1 VDCAPGHRP
10 AEQTAKL
17 WHEEREV
24 NDFQPMT
31 VLNETATADRPW
43 LASLVGTN
51 DMNTIRL
58 DLTKFVSGVHYE
70 PGTLF
75 QPRNVLKSGIP
86 LGRITASG
94 LYAPYSGPTSE
105 AQTVTVTGSPT
116 GGTYTLTFSGQ
127 TTAGIP
133 FNATAA
139 QVKAALEALSNVN
152 VGDVNVAGGPHPGAP
167 VVVTFVGQYL
177 GDDVAQMT
185 ASGTG
190 LTGGISPAV
199 SVATTTAG
207 GAASASDGTEVFH
220 GLLGTESM
228 FAPGSTVTSGALLWF
243 GEVYASLCPVPFD
256 PTDIA
261 SVAPGVNIHYR

>member
-1 VDCAPGHRP
+1 MDCEPDTGP

-17 WHEEREV
+17 LHEEREV

-51 DMNTIRL
+51 DTNTVTL

-70 PGTLF
+70 PGTPF
-75 QPRNVLKSGIP
+75 QPRNVIKSGVP

-105 AQTVTVTGSPT
+105 AQTITVTGSPT
-116 GGTYTLTFSGQ
+116 GGTYTLTWSGQ

-133 FNATAA
+133 YNATAA
-139 QVKAALEALSNVN
+139 QVKTALEALSNVN
-152 VGDVNVAGGPHPGAP
+152 PGDVTVTGGPHPGTP

-177 GDDVAQMT
+177 SSDVPQMT
-185 ASGTG
+185 ASAAG
-190 LTGGISPAV
+190 LTGGTSPAV

-207 GAASASDGTEVFH
+207 GTATASDGTQVLAGF
-220 GLLGTESM
+220 LATESL
-228 FAPGSTVTSGALLWF
+228 FAPGSTKTSGALLWF
-243 GEVYASLCPVPFD
+243 GEVYAAKCPIPFD
-256 PTDIA
+256 PADVA